1 MATNRDAARAGR
13 RDGRA
18 GPHLREDR
26 GEARDVQARRRRPD
40 HRRGPAARPDH
51 PRALRARETRELV
64 HVDVNM
70 QSLLDLYIRFSRVK
84 RGNERRPKISRAITI
99 WR

>member
-26 GEARDVQARRRRPD
+26 GEARDVFRQ
-40 HRRGPAARPDH
+40 
-51 PRALRARETRELV
+51 
-64 HVDVNM
+64 VD
-70 QSLLDLYIRFSRVK
+70 LSRM
-84 RGNERRPKISRAITI
+84 GSKI
-99 WR
+99 